1 MRLRH
6 RIVQININNGL
17 SRCISLLHS
26 TILMSILILCPV
38 TASSA
43 DDIYPF
49 QTAKQESQFSHL
61 LRELRCLVCQNQD
74 LADSHAGL
82 ANDLR
87 MEVYKRVLDGQS
99 DQDII
104 AYLTSRYGD
113 FILFKPPLKGVTALL
128 WFAPM
133 IFLSIGVILFV
144 RKFRVTSDKKS
155 VLS

>member
-1 MRLRH
+1 MRLCH
-6 RIVQININNGL
+6 QYIQINLRTCLI
-17 SRCISLLHS
+17 RCRSLLQS
-26 TILMSILILCPV
+26 TILMSVLLLFPIA
-38 TASSA
+38 ASHA

-49 QTAKQESQFSHL
+49 QTAKQESQFNHL
-61 LRELRCLVCQNQD
+61 LSELRCLVCQNQD

-104 AYLTSRYGD
+104 AYLTDRYGD

-133 IFLSIGVILFV
+133 IFVSIGVLLFV